1 MSSVHTTS
9 YKRPKVLGSLL
20 IMLAL
25 LAMSAFISYVDRSN
39 LSIAAST
46 LKDELGISGAQLGIL
61 SSAFFWTYGL
71 AMFGAGWLADR
82 LHVGWVM
89 AGGFFL

>member
-1 MSSVHTTS
+1 MSSEYTTS
-9 YKRPKVLGSLL
+9 EEMERRVPRGLL

-39 LSIAAST
+39 LSIAASM
-46 LKDELGISGAQLGIL
+46 LKDELGISAAQLGIL

-71 AMFGAGWLADR
+71 AMYGAGCLAD
-82 LHVGWVM
+82 
-89 AGGFFL
+89 